1 MCIHI
6 YIPLMYMNILIY
18 GYGHLTSS
26 ILSEYPSEQI
36 RTSAPHPGAGSL
48 LLRELNPAKLIQL
61 NESATACLSWISV
74 SELGTFESSNKL
86 KIYNIYI

>member
-1 MCIHI
+1 MRIHK

-36 RTSAPHPGAGSL
+36 RAPAHPAVAPSL
-48 LLRELNPAKLIQL
+48 VLLELDPAKLIQL
-61 NESATACLSWISV
+61 EIS
-74 SELGTFESSNKL
+74 SLL
-86 KIYNIYI
+86 